1 MGPRV
6 TPGTHLLRVVTGK
19 DNCLSGRLVGI
30 YTDQADRQLL
40 ATVLVTLHSA
50 QWSNTGGR
58 RSCSS
63 VSSFLS
69 LLEVKGIY
77 FLENFTDF
85 YDEMMI

>member
-1 MGPRV
+1 M
-6 TPGTHLLRVVTGK
+6 TGK
-19 DNCLSGRLVGI
+19 DNCLSGRLGGI

-40 ATVLVTLHSA
+40 AIVSLHSV
-50 QWSNTGGR
+50 QWANTGGR